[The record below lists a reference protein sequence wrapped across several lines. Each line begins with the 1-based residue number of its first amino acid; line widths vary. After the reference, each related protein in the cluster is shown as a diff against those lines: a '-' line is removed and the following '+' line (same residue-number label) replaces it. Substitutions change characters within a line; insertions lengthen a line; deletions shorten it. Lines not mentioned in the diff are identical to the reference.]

1 MRLRFPKTLVAVV
14 LVLSSIYMV
23 CGGIYVLVESREND
37 YVNQLWVQHRQTGRL
52 TPIFPSLRSQI
63 IGEGYVVGTIL
74 SLGVVGLLLPYVGLR
89 FRISSDAMK
98 TILAASIL
106 LLLIS
111 IYLTFSIY
119 FSKLNG
125 DAWP

>member
-14 LVLSSIYMV
+14 LMLFSIYMV
-23 CGGIYVLVESREND
+23 CGGIYVVVESKEND
-37 YVNQLWVQHRQTGRL
+37 YVNQLWVRHRQTGRL

-63 IGEGYVVGTIL
+63 VGEGYVIGIIL
-74 SLGVVGLLLPYVGLR
+74 SLGAIGLLLPYTGLR
-89 FRISSDAMK
+89 FRMSPDAMK
-98 TILAASIL
+98 TLLAISIL
-106 LLLIS
+106 LLLVS

-119 FSKLNG
+119 FSKLRG